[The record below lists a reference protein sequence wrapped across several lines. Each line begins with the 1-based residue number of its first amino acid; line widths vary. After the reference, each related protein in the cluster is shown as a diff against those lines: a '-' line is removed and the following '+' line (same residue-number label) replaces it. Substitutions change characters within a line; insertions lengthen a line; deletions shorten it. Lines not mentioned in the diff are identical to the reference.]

1 MKSKRVTSTISLVLA
16 SAWLAACA
24 ASAPVQEISDA
35 RQAIA
40 AAEEADA
47 EQFAPQTLSEARE
60 FLLQA
65 EALIREGSYNAARGD
80 AVLETLERGGS
91 EVTRVELPGTGHAM
105 LNERPNEVL
114 ETLAGALEEARPG

>member
-1 MKSKRVTSTISLVLA
+1 MKSKRVTSTILVG
-16 SAWLAACA
+16 LAAVWLVACA
-24 ASAPVQEISDA
+24 VSAPVQEISDA

-65 EALIREGSYNAARGD
+65 EALIREGSFNLARGD
-80 AVLETLERGGS
+80 AVRARTWAIS
-91 EVTRVELPGTGHAM
+91 
-105 LNERPNEVL
+105 
-114 ETLAGALEEARPG
+114 ALQTSQAAQQAEPP

>member
-1 MKSKRVTSTISLVLA
+1 MISKRVTLTISLSLA
-16 SAWLAACA
+16 TGWLIACA
-24 ASAPVQEISDA
+24 AAAPVQEISDA

-65 EALIREGSYNAARGD
+65 EELIREGSYNLARGD
-80 AVLETLERGGS
+80 AVRARTWAIS
-91 EVTRVELPGTGHAM
+91 
-105 LNERPNEVL
+105 
-114 ETLAGALEEARPG
+114 ALQASQAAQQAAAP

>member
-16 SAWLAACA
+16 TAWLAACG

-65 EALIREGSYNAARGD
+65 EALIREGSYNLARGD
-80 AVLETLERGGS
+80 AVRARTWAIS
-91 EVTRVELPGTGHAM
+91 
-105 LNERPNEVL
+105 
-114 ETLAGALEEARPG
+114 ALQASQAAQQGEAP

>member
-1 MKSKRVTSTISLVLA
+1 MKSKRVTSTIALGLVA
-16 SAWLAACA
+16 GWLMACA

-65 EALIREGSYNAARGD
+65 EALIREGSYNLARDDALRARTFAISALQASQAAQQGV
-80 AVLETLERGGS
+80 AQ
-91 EVTRVELPGTGHAM
+91 
-105 LNERPNEVL
+105 
-114 ETLAGALEEARPG
+114 

>member
-1 MKSKRVTSTISLVLA
+1 MKSKRVTSMISVGLA
-16 SAWLAACA
+16 IAWLAACA

-65 EALIREGSYNAARGD
+65 EALIREGSFNLARGD
-80 AVLETLERGGS
+80 AVRARTWAIS
-91 EVTRVELPGTGHAM
+91 
-105 LNERPNEVL
+105 
-114 ETLAGALEEARPG
+114 ALQASQAAQQAAAP